1 MKTDTKISKR
11 LSFWLRHKPE
21 DAGLILSD
29 GGWAAVADVLDALR
43 ALGLDCK
50 RDQLERVVATNDKKR
65 FEFSKDGKHIR
76 ARQGH
81 SIDIELGLTALQP
94 PEFLFHGTATRFL
107 PPILAEGLK
116 PMARHHVH
124 LSPDRDTAHKVGS
137 RHGKPAILQVAA
149 SAMQTKGHT
158 FYRTENGVW
167 LTDAV
172 PAHFLALNEAR
183 PK

>member
-1 MKTDTKISKR
+1 MKTDAKISKR

-21 DAGLILSD
+21 DAGLELSD
-29 GGWAAVADVLDALR
+29 DGWTDVAAVLNAFST
-43 ALGLDCK
+43 LGLECN

-65 FEFSKDGKHIR
+65 FEFSNDGKRIR

-81 SIDIELGLTALQP
+81 SVDIDLGLTALAP
-94 PEFLFHGTATRFL
+94 PEILFHGTATRFL
-107 PPILAEGLK
+107 PLILAEGLK

-149 SAMQTKGHT
+149 GAMQADGHR
-158 FYRTENGVW
+158 FYRTDNGVW

-172 PAHFLALNEAR
+172 PTTFLTMSEGSS
-183 PK
+183 